1 MSRPLA
7 WVVLTALAVASGV
20 LALRLFP
27 GAFPI
32 VQLDLS
38 MDRESALAAAR
49 DLATRAGI
57 GPQDFREA
65 ASFTSD
71 LEAQTFVELEG
82 GGKDVYAQMLRE
94 GLYAAYTWRVRH
106 FREGAKH
113 EAVIRFRPD
122 GRPDGFVEQLD
133 ETLPG
138 AALTPEDA
146 RAIAERTAA
155 AAWFVDLTPFALVE
169 QSRERRP
176 GGRLDHTFTYE
187 RATPT
192 LNEGRYRLRLVVAG
206 DRLVEVR
213 HFIRIPQAFTRRYE
227 EMRSANEAIGAAG
240 AVALAVLYVGGG
252 IGVGLFWLLRQ
263 RWVITRPAILCGVAV
278 AALQLLAGINE
289 LPLSWMSYDT
299 ALPRA
304 SFITEQVTTLIAAF
318 AGFSMFFGLSFMAAE
333 SLTRRA
339 FGHHPQ
345 FWRVWSRDAASSAA
359 VAGQTVAGYLLVAVF
374 FAYDVLLYFYATR
387 WFRWWMPSDALIH
400 PDILA
405 TPLPWLSAIANSI
418 QAGFWE
424 EALFRAVPIAGA
436 ALIGDRFGHR
446 RLFIVIAFVVQAIVF
461 GAGHAPYPTQ
471 PSYARPVEL
480 ILPSIAFGLIYL
492 RFGLLPG
499 IVLHYAFDVVWMAL
513 PLFVSTAADIWIDRG
528 IVILLTFVP
537 LWIVLIAKIRTGRW
551 LALPAEL
558 RNSSWTPPP
567 PREPASTAAEPI
579 VVAPISVRLMR
590 AWLAAGVAALLI
602 WAAAQPFRSTVPS
615 LAVSRTDAAR
625 LAREALTA
633 RGITLGPQ
641 WRIMPT
647 IDDALSNAHRFV
659 WEVGGPE
666 RFQALL
672 GTYLP
677 TPRWLV
683 RVATFEGDVASRA
696 EEWRILV
703 NHRGDAERVAHQL
716 AESTPGAT
724 LAEFDA
730 RARALGEIERVLH
743 LPASSLRE
751 VSAQPS
757 KLTARTDWMFTFE
770 DLTVEPIPLGGND
783 NAATDARGEAR
794 IEVLIAGDE
803 VARVRP
809 FIRLP
814 EAWLRE
820 QRARDTLSQII
831 GIFSRLIA
839 GSALL
844 TAAVTGV
851 IAWSRRR
858 GFARGIAVAVL
869 GAFAAASLAGML
881 NRTPSAIASF
891 STATPFELQVAML
904 VGIGLLGVF
913 LPGALVAL
921 SAGALPYDIPRR
933 RLLTA
938 SQAAILGASL
948 GALAAAAAWFS
959 ASGEPAWPDVRAL
972 GAYLP
977 PVAWALDRVPAL
989 LLRTATLLALLT
1001 IVDDFTDGWTSRRVV
1016 FGILLI
1022 AAGGVL
1028 GVPTAGLSLAEWAPA
1043 AALTGLALLSA
1054 YVFLLRYDLSLTP
1067 LVVATMVVLDQ
1078 IADGARTGLVIAIAS
1093 SVVGGALTAFTGWWL
1108 FRLLRRARD
1117 GAEGDHQLTG
1127 MDQMAS

>member
-1 MSRPLA
+1 MFRPRT
-7 WVVLTALAVASGV
+7 WVALTVLAVASGV

-27 GAFPI
+27 RAFPI
-32 VQLDLS
+32 VQLDLR
-38 MDRESALAAAR
+38 MDREAALRAAR
-49 DLATRAGI
+49 DLATRERV

-94 GLYAAYTWRVRH
+94 GLYAAYTWQVRH
-106 FREGAKH
+106 FKEAVKH

-122 GRPDGFVEQLD
+122 GRPYGFVEQLD

-138 AALTPEDA
+138 AALTGEDA
-146 RAIAERTAA
+146 RAIAERIAA
-155 AAWFVDLTPFALVE
+155 AAWFVDLGPYALVE

-187 RATPT
+187 RAAPT

-206 DRLVEVR
+206 DRLVEVT
-213 HFIRIPQAFTRRYE
+213 HFIQIPQAFSRRYE
-227 EMRSANEAIGAAG
+227 EMRSANEAIGAGGSIAM
-240 AVALAVLYVGGG
+240 AVLYLGGG

-263 RWVITRPAILCGVAV
+263 RWVITRPAILWGVGVA
-278 AALQLLAGINE
+278 AFQLLAGINE

-304 SFITEQVTTLIAAF
+304 SFITQQVTTLIVGF
-318 AGFSMFFGLSFMAAE
+318 AGFSTLFALSFMAAE

-345 FWRVWSRDAASSAA
+345 LWRVWSRQAAASTA
-359 VAGQTVAGYLLVAVF
+359 VAGRTAAGYLVVAVF
-374 FAYDVLLYFYATR
+374 FAYDVMLYFYARR
-387 WFRWWMPSDALIH
+387 WFGWWVPSDALIH

-405 TPLPWLSAIANSI
+405 TPLPWLSAIANSL

-436 ALIGDRFGHR
+436 ALIGDRFGRR
-446 RLFIVIAFVVQAIVF
+446 RLFIVIAFVVQAIIF

-499 IVLHYAFDVVWMAL
+499 IILHFAFDVVWMSL
-513 PLFVSTAADIWIDRG
+513 PLFVSTAAGIWIDRG
-528 IVILLTFVP
+528 IVILMTFVP
-537 LWIVLIAKIRTGRW
+537 LWIVVLARIRTGRW
-551 LALPAEL
+551 LALTPEQ
-558 RNSSWTPPP
+558 RNSAWIPLP
-567 PREPASTAAEPI
+567 PREPVVTPAEPA
-579 VVAPISVRLMR
+579 VVAPMSARMAR
-590 AWLAAGVAALLI
+590 AWLAAGVVAFVV
-602 WAAAQPFRSTVPS
+602 WAAVQPFRSTAPP
-615 LAVSRTDAAR
+615 LAVSRTDAVR
-625 LAREALTA
+625 LAREALAA
-633 RGITLGPQ
+633 RGVTLGRE

-647 IDDALSNAHRFV
+647 IDDELSNTHRFV
-659 WEVGGPE
+659 WEEGGPE

-683 RVATFEGDVASRA
+683 RVATFEGAVADRA
-696 EEWRILV
+696 EEWRIVV
-703 NHRGDAERVAHQL
+703 NHRGEAERVAHQL
-716 AESTPGAT
+716 AESTRGAT
-724 LAEFDA
+724 LAEADA
-730 RARALGEIERVLH
+730 RARALGEIARVLH

-757 KLTARTDWMFTFE
+757 KLVARTDWLFTFE
-770 DLTVEPIPLGGND
+770 DLTVEPIPFAGNQ

-794 IEVLIAGDE
+794 IEVLIAGEE

-814 EAWLRE
+814 DAWQRE
-820 QRARDTLSQII
+820 QRARDTIGQII
-831 GIFSRLIA
+831 TLVARLIA

-844 TAAVTGV
+844 TAAVTGI

-858 GFARGIAVAVL
+858 GFARAVAVAMF
-869 GAFAAASLAGML
+869 GAFAAASLAGLL
-881 NRTPSAIASF
+881 NRVPSAIASF
-891 STATPFELQVAML
+891 STASPFGLQVAML
-904 VGIGLLGVF
+904 AGIGLLGIA
-913 LPGALVAL
+913 LPGVLIALA
-921 SAGALPYDIPRR
+921 AGALPYDIPRR

-938 SQAAILGASL
+938 SQATILGISL
-948 GALAAAAAWFS
+948 GALATAAAAWFN
-959 ASGEPAWPDVRAL
+959 AGGGEPAWPEVSAL
-972 GAYLP
+972 GTYVP
-977 PVAWALDRVPAL
+977 SIAWSLDRVPAL
-989 LLRTATLLALLT
+989 LLRSVTLLSMLS
-1001 IVDDFTDGWTSRRVV
+1001 IVDDFTDGWTSRRAA
-1016 FGILLI
+1016 FGVLLI

-1028 GVPTAGLSLAEWAPA
+1028 GVPFAGLSTGEWAPMA
-1043 AALTGLALLSA
+1043 VLSGLALLAA
-1054 YVFLLRYDLSLTP
+1054 YVFVLRYDLSLTVP
-1067 LVVATMVVLDQ
+1067 VMAAMVVLDQ
-1078 IADGARTGLVIAIAS
+1078 IADGAQSELGSAIAAS
-1093 SVVGGALTAFTGWWL
+1093 IVGAALTVISAWWL

-1117 GAEGDHQLTG
+1117 GTAR
-1127 MDQMAS
+1127 